1 MRHRPASPTCSVP
14 MTDRPTAP
22 RLTDALPD
30 RTTAPGPDLSRRRAA
45 GLILAL
51 PLALGPVAVRA
62 QAGGRTVTW
71 AELVPPGWDPY
82 AGFKDL
88 DPSSLREGSA
98 EEQVWMQRLRQVW
111 DEAPLRQELDGQ
123 RLRLPGYVV
132 PLDTVSGTVR
142 EFLLVPYY
150 GACVHSPPPP
160 ANQIVHVTLPA
171 RRPLR
176 SMDAVWVSGEIRAKR
191 QPSAAGVSGYV
202 MDASLVQPYRRP
214 ER

>member
-1 MRHRPASPTCSVP
+1 MDNS
-14 MTDRPTAP
+14 TAT
-22 RLTDALPD
+22 LA
-30 RTTAPGPDLSRRRAA
+30 TADH
-45 GLILAL
+45 
-51 PLALGPVAVRA
+51 ALGNEERLLPPDDAQRVLLHNEVHARPPARIRLPALVLLLAVSNEGVSR
-62 QAGGRTVTW
+62 QQEWEHLRR
-71 AELVPPGWDPY
+71 LPGQ
-82 AGFKDL
+82 
-88 DPSSLREGSA
+88 EGLTL
-98 EEQVWMQRLRQVW
+98 EQLQGNFL
-111 DEAPLRQELDGQ
+111 